1 MSKILYLHGF
11 NSSPASFKSQLM
23 QQYMDEN
30 GLGKYI
36 DIPAIPPVPQDA
48 INLLESRAEQI
59 NDEYGLCVVGSSLGG
74 FYATWLAE
82 KFGCCAV
89 LINPAVRPHLLLRK
103 YLGENV
109 NYHTSEKWIFEETH
123 IEQLRHLDVDSITQP
138 ERYLV
143 MVQTGDETLDYRDA
157 LEKYEDCPSI
167 VEQGGDHAFTGF
179 ERYLDKILAFCN
191 VTK

>member
-1 MSKILYLHGF
+1 MNKILYLHGF
-11 NSSPASFKSQLM
+11 NSSPDSFKA
-23 QQYMDEN
+23 QQILQHMHDN
-30 GLGKYI
+30 GLGDYI
-36 DIPAIPPVPQDA
+36 DIPAIPPIPQDA
-48 INLLESRAEQI
+48 ITLLTARAEKI
-59 NDEYGLCVVGSSLGG
+59 NHEHGLCVVGSSLGG

-82 KFGCCAV
+82 KLDCCAV

-109 NYHTSEKWIFEETH
+109 NYHTSEKWIFDETH
-123 IEQLRHLDVDSITQP
+123 IEQLKNLDVDQITRP

-143 MVQTGDETLDYRDA
+143 MVQTGDETLDYRNA
-157 LEKYEDCPSI
+157 LEKYKGCPSI

-179 ERYLDKILAFCN
+179 ERYLDKILAFCH